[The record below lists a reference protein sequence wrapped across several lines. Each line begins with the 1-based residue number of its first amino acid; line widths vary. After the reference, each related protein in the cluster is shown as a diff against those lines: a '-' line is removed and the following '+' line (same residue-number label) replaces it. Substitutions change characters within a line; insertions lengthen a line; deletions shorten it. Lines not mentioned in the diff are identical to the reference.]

1 MPESTAPLYG
11 RDEAVAGRI
20 STAQL
25 LAQVSFLV
33 AVALGFCALG
43 TYIGRD
49 LSPGTSTVLFVV
61 GIAMLFASSFA
72 GRRFRVGAFAIGWLY
87 AIALLLGLGLGPTI
101 RHFAEADQ
109 SALTSAAGATALT
122 VLAMASLGF
131 VLSKDLGPWM
141 RPLSIICFATIV
153 VSWVLVIFAAGT
165 YPLVSAIIGLLS
177 AALIAVDFNYLR
189 KHGTEDDAVW
199 LATGIFVS
207 ILNIFLS
214 LLNIFSGR

>member
-1 MPESTAPLYG
+1 MPDSTAPLYG

-49 LSPGTSTVLFVV
+49 LSSGTSTVLFLV
-61 GIAMLFASSFA
+61 GIGMLFASSFA

-87 AIALLLGLGLGPTI
+87 AVALLLGLGLGPTI

-122 VLAMASLGF
+122 VAAMASLGF
-131 VLSKDLGPWM
+131 VLSKDLAPWM
-141 RPLSIICFATIV
+141 RPLSIPSRTCRRVISQRNTFGAEPSPFV
-153 VSWVLVIFAAGT
+153 VSAMVLMHS
-165 YPLVSAIIGLLS
+165 LVSQRVALVS
-177 AALIAVDFNYLR
+177 HHVAAR
-189 KHGTEDDAVW
+189 CQS
-199 LATGIFVS
+199 LA
-207 ILNIFLS
+207 
-214 LLNIFSGR
+214 